1 MYGYRSKLCDIK
13 LDGKRRLS
21 TEYTMLSILEYL
33 CINSLHTPVSKYHI
47 INKMPGIRQQ
57 RQDRV
62 SSIMG
67 KLEDNGFINSIRT
80 SSNSTFYQ
88 ITARGLEVYSKW
100 VKDFLD
106 FVRSTDMN
114 Q

>member
-1 MYGYRSKLCDIK
+1 
-13 LDGKRRLS
+13 
-21 TEYTMLSILEYL
+21 MLSILEYL

-47 INKMPGIRQQ
+47 ITKIPGIKQQ

-62 SSIMG
+62 SSIMA
-67 KLEDNGFINSIRT
+67 KLETSGFIYSITT

-88 ITARGLEVYSKW
+88 ITSKGLEVYSKW

-106 FVRSTDMN
+106 FVRSTDI
-114 Q
+114 